1 MPPSVVVISMLE
13 RIYESGGRPGNELD
27 LVELNDE

>member
-1 MPPSVVVISMLE
+1 MPVSVVVINMLK
-13 RIYESGGRPGNELD
+13 RIYEPGGRPGNELD